1 MDEMMRQMMVQ
12 HRDLLVHARNSM
24 QKEIEELTVKIR
36 EYQEAQHGRPKEAVA

>member
-12 HRDLLVHARNSM
+12 HRDMVHARNAM